1 MSSSELSETNK
12 HRKNMKSNFIQDV
25 TALEAFQVNKV
36 VQQLTQVV
44 TDTLS
49 ELQKVYE
56 TEKGNA

>member
-1 MSSSELSETNK
+1 
-12 HRKNMKSNFIQDV
+12 MKSNFIQDV

-49 ELQKVYE
+49 ELQKVDE